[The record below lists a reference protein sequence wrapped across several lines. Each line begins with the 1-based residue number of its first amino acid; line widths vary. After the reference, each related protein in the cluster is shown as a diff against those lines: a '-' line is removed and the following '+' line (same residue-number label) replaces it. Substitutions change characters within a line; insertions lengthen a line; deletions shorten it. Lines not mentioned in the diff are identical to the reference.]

1 MSYQER
7 GEGCTTVGEAHE
19 PCDFALR
26 IVNVVV
32 VVAAAVVAAAAV
44 GGVGSAVC

>member
-1 MSYQER
+1 MSYQEG

-32 VVAAAVVAAAAV
+32 VVVAAVVAFDVLIQCVAIV
-44 GGVGSAVC
+44 